1 MTLVVVELLIVIYH
15 YCGVASVVTD
25 TAVAKVFVVVVV
37 VLDVVVVSREL
48 LKSSQLYLGY
58 DLKLCLSF

>member
-15 YCGVASVVTD
+15 YCGVASVV